1 MDTDVPGPSGPEL
14 KEYTALLR
22 RRWRLVGAG
31 VLGGLVLATAGLFAV
46 PSTYTSVAAV
56 QVQPTEMAEFTGE
69 RSGRLTGDVNLDSEA
84 QVAVSDQVTR
94 GMAEALPGDPS
105 PADLRERIEVTV
117 PSNSNILE
125 LHYSARSPEA
135 ARDGADALA
144 TAYLEHRAERT
155 RALVNARLDALR
167 EEQEGLYERLSELT
181 AGDSDAARVSADAQA
196 DALRQE
202 ISDLGNGIS
211 PLSALLETVSPGQ
224 VITPAELPE
233 SPSSPVPALW
243 LVAGVA
249 LGLLTGLLAAV
260 VRDRLDPRVHDT
272 EDTARVGAVPVLLD
286 LSSARTADGS
296 GPGLL
301 TDAEPGGQHA
311 NEFAHLVRARL
322 TGNALVAAA
331 SADDADDRP
340 APGQVLVVTGTTPG
354 RAGTAAAVNLAAA
367 LARTGSETL
376 LVCADPRTDTAGE
389 LLDLPQGPGLAE
401 VLVDGEDPADLEARP
416 TAVPRLRVLRHG
428 RPGTVAPI
436 QGGAAELVELLRPR
450 AAFVVV
456 VTASVV
462 ESADAHALAGSA
474 DLLLPVVELG
484 RTRRADLTGL
494 VAAGARFGVTV
505 PGTVTVSR
513 QPNPV
518 PVSASAPAPQESAEA
533 PEPGRAGSAAKAD
546 KAGSG
551 AVDAPTDT
559 EVAEATEAAE
569 SAGAAEGT
577 ESGESTEAAE
587 AAAAGKADAESEVPT
602 GSSAKS
608 AKATESSEAV
618 EASGVAE
625 SKRPVETAGATEAA
639 ADDKAAEAGEPA
651 EDAAEDK
658 ADDAEAEVPT
668 GSNGTKPAKGT
679 SATSAK
685 KKATKHRPA
694 AAGSRS

>member
-1 MDTDVPGPSGPEL
+1 MDSDVPGPSGPEL

-22 RRWRLVGAG
+22 RRWHLVGAG

-56 QVQPTEMAEFTGE
+56 QVHPTGMAEFTGE

-94 GMAEALPGDPS
+94 GMAEELPGAPS
-105 PADLRERIEVTV
+105 PADLRERIDVTV

-144 TAYLEHRAERT
+144 AAYLEHRGEQART
-155 RALVNARLDALR
+155 LINGRLDALR
-167 EEQEGLYERLSELT
+167 EEQEGLYERLSEL
-181 AGDSDAARVSADAQA
+181 ASEGSESAQVSAEAQA

-224 VITPAELPE
+224 VISPAELPE
-233 SPSSPVPALW
+233 SPSSPVPLLW
-243 LVAGVA
+243 LVAGAA
-249 LGLLTGLLAAV
+249 LGLIAGLLAAV

-286 LSSARTADGS
+286 LSATRADRSAPS
-296 GPGLL
+296 PGLL
-301 TDAEPGGQHA
+301 TDADPVGQRA

-322 TGNALVAAA
+322 TDAVPVAAA
-331 SADDADDRP
+331 TGDDTDDRP
-340 APGQVLVVTGTTPG
+340 APGHVLVVAGTTPG

-376 LVCADPRTDTAGE
+376 LVCADPRGGTAEE
-389 LLDLPQGPGLAE
+389 LLDLPEGPGLAE

-428 RPGTVAPI
+428 RPGAAAPV

-456 VTASVV
+456 VTAAVV
-462 ESADAHALAGSA
+462 ESADAHALAASA

-484 RTRRADLTGL
+484 RTRRAELTGL

-505 PGTVTVSR
+505 PGAVTVPR
-513 QPNPV
+513 QPNPAA
-518 PVSASAPAPQESAEA
+518 ASRSRKSDEA
-533 PEPGRAGSAAKAD
+533 PKRANE
-546 KAGSG
+546 
-551 AVDAPTDT
+551 APTDT
-559 EVAEATEAAE
+559 GTADIAEATGAAEATETARVAGSTEPATAAE
-569 SAGAAEGT
+569 TSDTAETAGAADPSTSAGTTGVAGATEAT
-577 ESGESTEAAE
+577 ESAEVTESTEAAE
-587 AAAAGKADAESEVPT
+587 ATEVAQST
-602 GSSAKS
+602 GAT
-608 AKATESSEAV
+608 KATEATDSSEPSESAEGSESSEA
-618 EASGVAE
+618 
-625 SKRPVETAGATEAA
+625 
-639 ADDKAAEAGEPA
+639 
-651 EDAAEDK
+651 
-658 ADDAEAEVPT
+658 DDASEVPA
-668 GSNGTKPAKGT
+668 GSNGTKPAKGK
-679 SATSAK
+679 STSAK
-685 KKATKHRPA
+685 KKSTKHRPA
-694 AAGSRS
+694 PAGSRP